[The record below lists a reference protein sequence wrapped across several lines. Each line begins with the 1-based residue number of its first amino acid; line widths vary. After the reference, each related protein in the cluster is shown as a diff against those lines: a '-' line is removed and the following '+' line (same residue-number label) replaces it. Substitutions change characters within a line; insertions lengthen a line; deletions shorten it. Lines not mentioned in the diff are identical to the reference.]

1 MRTTMDLQ
9 LGAENLFAPAIFGD
23 VKFTREQATA
33 RAKLEYRA
41 SRAVFERQGITEAA
55 YVASRLV
62 DAGFAIT
69 EPSTEAADKPTTSD
83 AAAPAWQRVPGLL
96 AMNPTGNQVGSTD

>member
-9 LGAENLFAPAIFGD
+9 LGAGNLFGPAIFGD

-33 RAKLEYRA
+33 RATLEYRA

-69 EPSTEAADKPTTSD
+69 EPSTEAATSD
-83 AAAPAWQRVPGLL
+83 DAPRAWQRVPGLL